1 VWGSKPFARRVLD
14 GLLAVLCWV
23 AGLEWLMA
31 IVAAPL
37 LVFPTVRPLWTAGAL
52 ALLVILWLL
61 RWMVRREPWPVTPFN
76 GALLLFAL
84 MVPVGIWAS
93 AVPEV
98 TAPEAVRV
106 LLGLI
111 AFRAVSFAVRD
122 RRGLALAVLA
132 FCLLGALITTVGL
145 LGARW
150 SAKVPVLGALGGRVP
165 HLIETLPEDQGTPG
179 VNPNHLAGML
189 TLYLPLALALVVG
202 WPLARRVTAGPAAA
216 LLPSLAFLALVAG
229 TLLLTQSRSG
239 WMGGAAGVL
248 ALVTLAGLTAR
259 SRWARAIGVLALLLT
274 VAGVVSAGVW
284 VAREGLAG
292 VLEAVGAPEGVETA
306 VGTIS
311 MSGRLEIWSRALY
324 AIQDFPFTGCG
335 LGAFRRIV
343 HVLYPLFRI
352 GPDADIGHAHNIFLQ
367 TALDLGIP
375 GLIAY
380 LALLLVAGAVC
391 WRWARR
397 GDRLARPL
405 ALGLMAGLIG
415 LHAYGL
421 TDAVAL
427 GSKPV
432 VTFWFALGLVACLD
446 RVPDL
451 EARALAEEGT
461 ARKPRER
468 PRPRLWATAVAL
480 AVLVAL
486 GAVGIWAVRLAWET
500 GGLPGAAPRARLP
513 VYPAAAEVD
522 VRTQSPPAGSDWKG
536 LLEITTFTTTHP
548 LSDVVAFYSATL
560 VEGGWEVDVESGDG
574 TSWGGVY
581 TRDGGRT
588 VCLLNLFE
596 IEGEVWGSVLC
607 GERVEPL
614 ERFPRLPLPSP
625 ETGE

>member
-1 VWGSKPFARRVLD
+1 MRGNRPFARRVLD
-14 GLLAVLCWV
+14 GLLAVLRWV
-23 AGLEWLMA
+23 AGLEWLVA
-31 IVAAPL
+31 VAAAPL
-37 LVFPTVRPLWTAGAL
+37 LVFPTVRPFWTAGAL
-52 ALLVILWLL
+52 ALLMVLWLL
-61 RWMVRREPWPVTPFN
+61 RWAVRREPWPVTPFN

-98 TAPEAVRV
+98 TAPEASRV

-111 AFRAVSFAVRD
+111 AFRAVSLAVRD
-122 RRGLALAVLA
+122 RRSLVLAVLA
-132 FCLLGALITTVGL
+132 FCLLGVLITTVGL

-150 SAKVPVLGALGGRVP
+150 SAKVPVLGALGGRIP

-189 TLYLPLALALVVG
+189 TLYLPLALALVGG
-202 WPLARRVTAGPAAA
+202 WPLARRITAGPAAA
-216 LLPSLAFLALVAG
+216 LLPSLAFLALVGG

-239 WMGGAAGVL
+239 WIGGAAGVL

-259 SRWARAIGVLALLLT
+259 SRWARAIGLLALLLT
-274 VAGVVSAGVW
+274 VAGVVSAGMW
-284 VAREGLAG
+284 VAREGLTEA
-292 VLEAVGAPEGVETA
+292 LEAVGAPEGVETA

-324 AIQDFPFTGCG
+324 AVQDFPFTGCG

-343 HVLYPLFRI
+343 HVLYPLFLI

-367 TALDLGIP
+367 TALDLGLP

-427 GSKPV
+427 GSKPA
-432 VTFWFALGLVACLD
+432 VTFWFVLGLVACLD
-446 RVPDL
+446 RVPGL
-451 EARALAEEGT
+451 EARVSEREEAAGG
-461 ARKPRER
+461 PRGWLR
-468 PRPRLWATAVAL
+468 RRLWSAVVVL

-486 GAVGIWAVRLAWET
+486 VGVGIWAVRLAREA

-513 VYPAAAEVD
+513 VYPAAEGVS
-522 VRTQSPPAGSDWKG
+522 VRTQSPPAGSDWRG

-548 LSDVVAFYSATL
+548 LTDVVAFYSAAL
-560 VEGGWEVDVESGDG
+560 AEGGWEVDVESGDG

-607 GERVEPL
+607 GERTEPL
-614 ERFPRLPLPSP
+614 EPLPLSP
-625 ETGE
+625 LPTPTG